1 MPAAP
6 VPRLLIVDDEAALMA
21 ALRDTLR
28 EEGYRVTGVTS
39 GAEALA
45 ALKRSK
51 FDLVLTDLVMPRMDG
66 IALLGGAF
74 AMDPFLVAIIMTGHG
89 SIPTAVEAMK
99 TGAID
104 YVLKPIKLTALLPAL
119 GRALTLR
126 SLRIKNAQLEKSL
139 RENSARL
146 EAANQE
152 LEAFSFS
159 VSHDL
164 RMPLRTIAGFAEI
177 LLRRESTTLQPDDRR
192 KVELIRAGADEMSE
206 LINGLLALSRF
217 GRQALV
223 PERVDIELLFQD
235 AFRSLEDERK
245 GRRVEIR
252 IGPLPRAF
260 GDPLLLRQ
268 AIVNLASNALK
279 YSRMRDPAVVEV
291 GADSPDGKSD
301 PVYFIR
307 DNGIGF
313 DPLHAEKLF
322 GVFQRL
328 RHAHEFEGT
337 GVGLAIVQRI
347 IERHGGRVWAESA
360 PDAGATFRF
369 TLPASSASIAGA
381 APG

>member
-6 VPRLLIVDDEAALMA
+6 VPRLLIVDDEAALMT

-28 EEGYRVTGVTS
+28 DEGYRVTGVTS
-39 GAEALA
+39 GTEALA

-51 FDLVLTDLVMPRMDG
+51 FDLVLTDLMMPKMDG
-66 IALLGGAF
+66 IALLSGAF
-74 AMDPFLVAIIMTGHG
+74 AIDPFLVAIIMTGHG

-99 TGAID
+99 SGAID
-104 YVLKPIKLTALLPAL
+104 YVLKPIRLTALLPAI

-126 SLRIKNAQLEKSL
+126 GLRVKNAELEQSL
-139 RENSARL
+139 RENAARL
-146 EAANQE
+146 EAANHE

-177 LLRRESTTLQPDDRR
+177 LLRPESTTLQAEDRR
-192 KVELIRAGADEMSE
+192 MIGLIRAGADEMSE
-206 LINGLLALSRF
+206 LINGLHALSRF

-223 PERVDIELLFQD
+223 PAVVDVERLFHD
-235 AFRSLEDERK
+235 AFQSLEDERK

-252 IGPLPRAF
+252 IGTMPKAF
-260 GDPLLLRQ
+260 GDPVLLRQ
-268 AIVNLASNALK
+268 ALVNLASNALK
-279 YSRMRDPAVVEV
+279 FSRMRDPAVVEV
-291 GADSPDGKSD
+291 GVAAADGKSD
-301 PVYFIR
+301 PVYFVR

-313 DPLHAEKLF
+313 EPLHAVKLF

-360 PDAGATFRF
+360 PDSGATFYF
-369 TLPASSASIAGA
+369 TLPPKSASMAGA